1 MILSNGEFILPE
13 NFLQLLRTKRMPSIT
28 PTLLTDN
35 DEYKRYGCIL
45 TKTQTRNKGLRH

>member
-13 NFLQLLRTKRMPSIT
+13 NFSQPLRTKRMPSIM

-35 DEYKRYGCIL
+35 ERTIRIDLGDC
-45 TKTQTRNKGLRH
+45 NPS